1 MLSELDSAAATLSQ
15 EEPPVDF
22 RINFRSKPSAMPFG
36 RFDFLNT
43 VILAMST
50 MALKIWN
57 EHVAN
62 CKFPAPFH
70 IAIGFVSS
78 RSGPGLRAKH
88 IMWTLERIFD
98 FIVDDDSYLPG
109 NVVVDVGSTTL
120 GVGNVYNAP
129 ADSAPV
135 NLSDTLTGDTGD
147 GTPGGLTLDAKLALS
162 NQTVSN
168 LDFALPVYWQGNV
181 SPVQSFPL
189 SQNPGT
195 STHPNPE
202 GGVRLQFWYRTNG
215 AHVDDAQVY
224 NASLKLLVKAAEP
237 ADLKGSVWPGL
248 STYSDMDDFTFTIR
262 PESFATRND
271 LSRFDTIFSLASIA
285 GMMSKNG
292 GAPGRFME
300 LYGRISVGTTPVG
313 EFCIDKGDKTGL
325 NLEDLCNAED
335 QGIGDEEGRLA
346 TA

>member
-1 MLSELDSAAATLSQ
+1 MLSELDSAAANLSQ
-15 EEPPVDF
+15 EEPPIEFRIDF
-22 RINFRSKPSAMPFG
+22 RSSPSAMPFG

-50 MALKIWN
+50 MALKAWN
-57 EHVAN
+57 EQVAN
-62 CKFPAPFH
+62 CKFPAAFH

-88 IMWTLERIFD
+88 IMWSLERIFD
-98 FIVDDDSYLPG
+98 FVVDDDSYLPG

-129 ADSAPV
+129 ADTAPV
-135 NLSDTLTGDTGD
+135 KFSETPTGDTGD
-147 GTPGGLTLDAKLALS
+147 GTPGGLTLESKWALS
-162 NQTVSN
+162 NHTVSGS
-168 LDFALPVYWQGNV
+168 DFALPVYWQGNV

-189 SQNPGT
+189 SQSSGT
-195 STHPNPE
+195 SSHLNPA
-202 GGVRLQFWYRTNG
+202 GDVRLQFWYRSNG

-248 STYSDMDDFTFTIR
+248 FTYSDMDDFTFTIR
-262 PESFATRND
+262 PASFATRND
-271 LSRFDTIFSLASIA
+271 LSWFDTIFSLASIA

-292 GAPGRFME
+292 GPPGRFME

-313 EFCIDKGDKTGL
+313 NFCIDKGDKTGL
-325 NLEDLCNAED
+325 DLEDLCNAED
-335 QGIGDEEGRLA
+335 QGIGDEEERLA
-346 TA
+346 AA